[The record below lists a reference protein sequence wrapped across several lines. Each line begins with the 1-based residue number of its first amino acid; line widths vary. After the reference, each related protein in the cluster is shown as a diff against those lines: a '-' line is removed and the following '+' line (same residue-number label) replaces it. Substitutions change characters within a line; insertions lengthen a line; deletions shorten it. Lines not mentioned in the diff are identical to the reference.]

1 LCIFGE
7 VFLSEQNKE
16 GLIIVVTGLSGS
28 GKSSALKSLEDHGF
42 MAIDNLPV
50 LLLPTLLTLRKESGD
65 FIRLAVGMDA
75 RETDLVLHFESV
87 FQEAREMGYDIRL
100 LFLEANDQIL
110 VKRFSETRRAHPLA
124 PEGGLTSAISL
135 EREKLA
141 PLRAEAD
148 LIVDTSNLTAP
159 LLRELVLKRFVSS
172 ETRRNLSVEVLSFG
186 FKNGLPPE
194 ADLILDVRFL
204 PNPFYVARFRHRD
217 GRDDEVKKY
226 IMSYPEAQEFLDKL
240 FDMVFFL
247 LPLYQN
253 AGKSYLTIAVGC
265 TGGQHRSVAMAIQ
278 LWEQLK
284 KSYQGSIVLR
294 HRDIM

>member
-1 LCIFGE
+1 
-7 VFLSEQNKE
+7 LSEQNKE

-50 LLLPTLLTLRKESGD
+50 LLLPKLLTLRKESGD

-75 RETDLVLHFESV
+75 RETGLERHHGEV
-87 FQEAREMGYDIRL
+87 FQEAREMGYEIRL
-100 LFLEANDQIL
+100 LFLEADDQIL

-124 PEGGLTSAISL
+124 PDGGLTTAIAL
-135 EREKLA
+135 ERDRLA

-148 LIVDTSNLTAP
+148 LIVDTSNLSAP
-159 LLRELVLKRFVSS
+159 LLRELVLKRFVNA
-172 ETRRNLSVEVLSFG
+172 EGRRSLSVEVLSFG

-204 PNPFYVARFRHRD
+204 PNPYYVDKFRHLD
-217 GRDDEVKKY
+217 GRDQEVKDY
-226 IMSYPEAQEFLDKL
+226 IMAFPEAHKFLEKL
-240 FDMVFFL
+240 FDLIFFL
-247 LPLYQN
+247 LPLYQK

-265 TGGQHRSVAMAIQ
+265 TGGQHRSVAMAVQ
-278 LWEQLK
+278 LWEKLK
-284 KSYQGSIVLR
+284 NTYRGSMVLR

>member
-1 LCIFGE
+1 MND
-7 VFLSEQNKE
+7 QNKE

-42 MAIDNLPV
+42 LAIDNLPV
-50 LLLPTLLTLRKESGD
+50 LLLPKLLTLRKESGD

-75 RETDLVLHFESV
+75 RETDLVLNHSKV
-87 FQEAREMGYDIRL
+87 FQEAREMGYEIRL
-100 LFLEANDQIL
+100 LFLEADDQIL

-124 PEGGLTSAISL
+124 PDGGLTTAISL
-135 EREKLA
+135 EREQLS

-148 LIVDTSNLTAP
+148 LIVDTSNLSAP
-159 LLRELVLKRFVSS
+159 LLRELVLKRFVN
-172 ETRRNLSVEVLSFG
+172 EEARRSLSVEVLSFG

-204 PNPFYVARFRHRD
+204 PNPFYVNKFRQLD
-217 GRDDEVKKY
+217 GRDREVKEY
-226 IMSYPEAQEFLDKL
+226 IMQFPEAQSFLNKL
-240 FDMVFFL
+240 YDLIFFL
-247 LPLYQN
+247 LPLYQK

-265 TGGQHRSVAMAIQ
+265 TGGQHRSVAMAAE

-284 KSYQGSIVLR
+284 NGYRGSLVLR
-294 HRDIM
+294 HRDII

>member
-1 LCIFGE
+1 LND
-7 VFLSEQNKE
+7 QNKE

-50 LLLPTLLTLRKESGD
+50 LLLPKLLALRKESGD

-75 RETDLVLHFESV
+75 RESDLVQHHGLV
-87 FQEAREMGYDIRL
+87 FQEAREMGYEIRL
-100 LFLEANDQIL
+100 LFLEADDQIL

-124 PEGGLTSAISL
+124 PDGGLVTAIAV
-135 EREKLA
+135 ERERLA
-141 PLRAEAD
+141 PLRSEAD
-148 LIVDTSNLTAP
+148 LIVDTSNLSAP
-159 LLRELVLKRFVSS
+159 LLRELVLKRFV
-172 ETRRNLSVEVLSFG
+172 EAEGRRSLSVEVLSFG

-204 PNPFYVARFRHRD
+204 PNPYYVDKYRHLD
-217 GRDDEVKKY
+217 GRDQEVLEY
-226 IMSYPEAQEFLDKL
+226 VMSFPEAQKFLDKL
-240 FDMVFFL
+240 FDLLYFL

-253 AGKSYLTIAVGC
+253 AGKSYLTIAIGC

-278 LWEQLK
+278 LWEQLRGD
-284 KSYQGSIVLR
+284 YRGSLVLR
-294 HRDIM
+294 HRDIV